1 MGDKNT
7 FLSTKLSPVGSVV
20 QSLKRPSS
28 NLVEDDD
35 GGEQL
40 NKKQR
45 VVVIRD
51 PRRRKMEEEKKLESA
66 NAGLSLRHISNKLK
80 KLESEE
86 EEEIEEKK
94 WAGAGKE
101 GPHES
106 PLFVRKTMKHVE
118 NSVSAAKFYKYRQER
133 EFNKRGEELEE
144 DKENI
149 ESPLARMYKEVEEGE
164 WDEEEESSGRS
175 WDFKNRREIHSRTGM
190 SGGE

>member
-133 EFNKRGEELEE
+133 EFNKGNGTKRKSPLEE
-144 DKENI
+144 VGTSRIGQGYQRKSSCSSQTSLRHKQQD
-149 ESPLARMYKEVEEGE
+149 SPGE
-164 WDEEEESSGRS
+164 FRL
-175 WDFKNRREIHSRTGM
+175 
-190 SGGE
+190 